1 MTGRGK
7 RELGRKTTI
16 FSLIAFSSTSRV
28 KRAPSSSKLEFW
40 TPWVS
45 KRGPVRAIWEAIW
58 VPRDCLFPLPVEEKA
73 ISGFSGNARDGLF
86 PLPVE
91 EKVISGAPQ
100 EDQERS
106 FSDDSG
112 CQLRPLA
119 IAFSSCLSRKRL
131 SESSLGMLAIAFSP
145 CLSRKS
151 TFQGSP
157 GKPKSDPFQM
167 VLDASQLSPLAT
179 PPAVQSKIRAAQGS
193 SGMLCSPSSHGL
205 DILCSPSSHVM
216 CTCDGTNV
224 IKVH

>member
-1 MTGRGK
+1 MH
-7 RELGRKTTI
+7 
-16 FSLIAFSSTSRV
+16 
-28 KRAPSSSKLEFW
+28 
-40 TPWVS
+40 
-45 KRGPVRAIWEAIW
+45 
-58 VPRDCLFPLPVEEKA
+58 
-73 ISGFSGNARDGLF
+73 ISVYMS
-86 PLPVE
+86 P
-91 EKVISGAPQ
+91 
-100 EDQERS
+100 
-106 FSDDSG
+106 
-112 CQLRPLA
+112 
-119 IAFSSCLSRKRL
+119 CLSRKML

-151 TFQGSP
+151 NFQGSP

-224 IKVH
+224 IRVR